1 MMNETPHINSAFD
14 DDLADINNQI
24 AQLGALAE
32 SQLSQS
38 LQALVRGDA
47 SGLDAIIA
55 RDAELDQI
63 DADLNEKALSVIAM
77 RAPMAEDL
85 RRIIVALKIAA
96 ILERTGDYAKNI
108 AKRTK
113 LVLAESGGIEKTQ
126 MLQNMSSMVQEM
138 LNHVLDAY
146 METNVEAAMDVWAR
160 DIEVDKLHFI
170 IFKEVLESMKETPDQ
185 VQAGS
190 HMLFI
195 AKNIERVG
203 DHATGIAEQIY
214 FLVNG
219 RMPEDKRPKD
229 DRTSTN
235 S

>member
-32 SQLSQS
+32 SQLTQS
-38 LQALVRGDA
+38 LQALVSGDA

-113 LVLAESGGIEKTQ
+113 LVLAESGSIEKTQ

-219 RMPEDKRPKD
+219 RMPEDERPKD

>member
-32 SQLSQS
+32 SQLTQS
-38 LQALVRGDA
+38 LQALVSGDA

-113 LVLAESGGIEKTQ
+113 LVLAESGSIEKTQ

-160 DIEVDKLHFI
+160 DIEVDQLHFI

-219 RMPEDKRPKD
+219 RMPEDERPKD